1 MSKLKYIN
9 KNHTTIMMD
18 NKIFEDSL
26 TVTFGVLFGLC
37 LSLIIVTVIT
47 IPLILI
53 MKHKLSKTNTGKQ
66 QIIIIIMTLQTS

>member
-66 QIIIIIMTLQTS
+66 QTVIIMTLLTS